1 MAQAKQRT
9 NRTKM
14 KLKRGDTVRII
25 AGKDKGKEGEI
36 IAVHAN
42 SNRVSV
48 RDANLIKKTR
58 RPTEQDRRGGFDER
72 EAPIHASN
80 VMLVDPQTGETTR
93 VGYTFNEGRKVRIAK
108 ASGAELD

>member
-1 MAQAKQRT
+1 MAQPKQ
-9 NRTKM
+9 RTKM

-36 IAVHAN
+36 IEVHAS
-42 SNRVSV
+42 SNRVTV

-80 VMLVDPQTGETTR
+80 VMIIDPQMGEPTR
-93 VGYTFNEGRKVRIAK
+93 IGYTFTEGRKVRIAK
-108 ASGAELD
+108 TSGAELD